1 MSKKF
6 YAPILGSLVLGSLFC
21 PLEASTECPRVC
33 PQDIPRPDIEFKA
46 GYFFF
51 TSSPMRK
58 VFNQGGID
66 LQLCGVYPLCSNLG
80 LYAAVEYMGKYGHT
94 LGAHEKTSIWEIPL
108 SLGLQPIVGL
118 NDDNT
123 IRYYFTIGPKYFFA
137 QVTNHS
143 SGLPHRLSS
152 NNIGG
157 FANTG
162 FMYDF
167 CDYLSLDVFG
177 EYSYVKLRFH
187 SSKKATKGHTVQAG
201 GLTFG
206 LGLAYLF

>member
-1 MSKKF
+1 M
-6 YAPILGSLVLGSLFC
+6 P
-21 PLEASTECPRVC
+21 VC
-33 PQDIPRPDIEFKA
+33 PEKIPRPDIEFKA

-51 TSSPMRK
+51 NSPGMRK
-58 VFNQGGID
+58 VYNKGGID
-66 LQLCGVYPLCSNLG
+66 LQVCGIYPLCSNLG
-80 LYAAVEYMGKYGHT
+80 LYAAVEYMGKHGHT
-94 LGAHEKTSIWEIPL
+94 LGAHEKASIWEIPL

-118 NDDNT
+118 NSDNT

-137 QVTNHS
+137 HVHIHS
-143 SGLPHRLSS
+143 SFLPRTLNS

-162 FMYDF
+162 FMFDVSEN
-167 CDYLSLDVFG
+167 LSVDVFG
-177 EYSYVKLRFH
+177 EYSYVKLHFH